1 MAIFGFLSYIGSLVF
16 YIHGLIRFDS
26 PGLSRVTGSNYL
38 GSWFAFVIAN
48 LCLTA
53 HRLFYTLLPL
63 RSPFILTTT
72 VERVCIASIVLFYF
86 VFIAITLSPL
96 ASMEFCPAHFFFRYD
111 RTTSL
116 MNRLFNY
123 MIGVVNVTAYTIMFA
138 TLFIK
143 GSLTFRRNS
152 EIRMTAQAALVSAR
166 ELAFYL
172 YWSYVPRA
180 ELSWRY
186 ALDTYTTLAYYDV
199 LLLPYI
205 IFNKTVRTEMK
216 NILCKQ
222 KSRTSTVASFDRS
235 RNTLRQ
241 SQGV

>member
-1 MAIFGFLSYIGSLVF
+1 MVHYNCSSPSSPLIGSARILYVASCFATITVSIALQTIFALTCQKIKGWKSDFAFYLLQLMAIFGFLSYIGSLVF

-26 PGLSRVTGSNYL
+26 PGLS
-38 GSWFAFVIAN
+38 
-48 LCLTA
+48 
-53 HRLFYTLLPL
+53 
-63 RSPFILTTT
+63 
-72 VERVCIASIVLFYF
+72 RVCIASIVLFYF

-152 EIRMTAQAALVSAR
+152 EIRMTAQAALVSVC
-166 ELAFYL
+166 ELAFFLFWEYGPSTAL
-172 YWSYVPRA
+172 F
-180 ELSWRY
+180 WRRT
-186 ALDTYTTLAYYDV
+186 LDTYTTLAYYDV

-205 IFNKTVRTEMK
+205 IFNKTVKTEMK
-216 NILCKQ
+216 NL
-222 KSRTSTVASFDRS
+222 F
-235 RNTLRQ
+235 
-241 SQGV
+241 G